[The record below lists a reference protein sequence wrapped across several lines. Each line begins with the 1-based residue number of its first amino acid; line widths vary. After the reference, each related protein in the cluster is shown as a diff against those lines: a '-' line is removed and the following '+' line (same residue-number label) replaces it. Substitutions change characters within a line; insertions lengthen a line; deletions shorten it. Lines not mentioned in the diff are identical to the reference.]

1 MMKKNRFRSL
11 LALAVFLPVI
21 LFALSSRS
29 KALPL
34 HDDELARRLHQG
46 FTLAFAT
53 PEGFKETGVFKI
65 LGYLEPEVAMI
76 HKITPKPASLK
87 IEYSD
92 SGEVGK
98 FSSIKVICSQVK
110 YYSLTI
116 ATATFEFPNCR
127 LDDEAL
133 RNNRIRF
140 LDTDEIRLKTEVSEG
155 DILKVFDL
163 YAQARSLR
171 DLRLELK
178 QNRAN
183 LGGWFRKGILTVKF
197 EVRGDIKLVSPKV
210 VNFNCDRL
218 TLNRIPLPRN
228 AARSMIANINPVF
241 DSRKTWLN
249 LNIDSIN
256 ILDGFVET
264 NARINRREG

>member
-1 MMKKNRFRSL
+1 MRKSKLRIFFV
-11 LALAVFLPVI
+11 LAVFLPLI
-21 LFALSSRS
+21 LLAMSTGS
-29 KALPL
+29 KALTL
-34 HDDELARRLHQG
+34 TDTELGERLQQG

-53 PEGFKETGVFKI
+53 PEGFRETGVFKI

-87 IEYSD
+87 IEFSD
-92 SGEVGK
+92 SGEAGK
-98 FSSIKVICSQVK
+98 FSSIKVICSEVK

-127 LDDEAL
+127 LDSQAL
-133 RNNRIRF
+133 ANNRIRF
-140 LDTDEIRLKTEVSEG
+140 LDTDEIKLKTEVSEG

-197 EVRGDIKLVSPKV
+197 EVRGDVKLVSPKV

-256 ILDGFVET
+256 IHDGFVET